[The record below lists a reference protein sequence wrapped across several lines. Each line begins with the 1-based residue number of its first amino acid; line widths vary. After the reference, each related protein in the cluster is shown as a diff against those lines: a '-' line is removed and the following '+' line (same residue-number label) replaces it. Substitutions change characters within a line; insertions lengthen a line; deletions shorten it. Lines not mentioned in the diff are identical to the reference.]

1 MGVAAH
7 QAGKFEEAIAL
18 YNRALELPGSGA
30 YRLSGT
36 RRDSTHAV
44 RCCPALRQL
53 PLTAPAA
60 EWSCTRGCI
69 RFA

>member
-36 RRDSTHAV
+36 QQHLQARHSDSVMRKARHW
-44 RCCPALRQL
+44 C
-53 PLTAPAA
+53 AA
-60 EWSCTRGCI
+60 DSIWSSVERHKGL
-69 RFA
+69 

>member
-36 RRDSTHAV
+36 RRDCEMRDCKH
-44 RCCPALRQL
+44 
-53 PLTAPAA
+53 
-60 EWSCTRGCI
+60 G
-69 RFA
+69 